1 MKLYT
6 FTRGGI
12 EFADPSAPSYN
23 STQIGFL
30 PALSVIP
37 LTQHPGKEA
46 QRVVEEGEWVKEG
59 MLIGRAQ
66 GPGSANIHASIPG
79 RILKFVTWDMHDG
92 RRTSA
97 AVLRM
102 EGPFEK
108 LGKKNGRFPWDGL
121 SPYDLQR
128 LLAEKGVVEM
138 EDPGRPVAELFHGA
152 LEQKDKQTLVIRC
165 VFDDPWLVADRV
177 LMEERLSEVVEG
189 TAIALRASGINRVLF
204 VFSKGT
210 EDLSLRFSREA
221 EKFKLPLTS
230 VMVGTRYPQR
240 NIRELEQA
248 LQRFEKHE
256 GVELGGLCFLGVA
269 TLAAICDAVAYN
281 KPVMERYVAVG
292 GMALKNPLVIRVRIG
307 TRIGDVFEECGGF
320 SSEPVK
326 IAVGSPLR
334 GKRVL
339 DLDEPITKT
348 TTAIFALSAEQIGG
362 IDTVDCINCGECR
375 AVCPVGLDPERL
387 FKLALSK
394 KDAEASREG
403 ALECHGCGCCEI
415 LCPSRL
421 PLSSVIRD
429 SAIRGKQ
436 LTLSDSGGSL

>member
-1 MKLYT
+1 
-6 FTRGGI
+6 
-12 EFADPSAPSYN
+12 
-23 STQIGFL
+23 
-30 PALSVIP
+30 
-37 LTQHPGKEA
+37 
-46 QRVVEEGEWVKEG
+46 
-59 MLIGRAQ
+59 
-66 GPGSANIHASIPG
+66 
-79 RILKFVTWDMHDG
+79 
-92 RRTSA
+92 
-97 AVLRM
+97 
-102 EGPFEK
+102 
-108 LGKKNGRFPWDGL
+108 
-121 SPYDLQR
+121 
-128 LLAEKGVVEM
+128 
-138 EDPGRPVAELFHGA
+138 
-152 LEQKDKQTLVIRC
+152 
-165 VFDDPWLVADRV
+165 
-177 LMEERLSEVVEG
+177 MEERLSEVVEG

-204 VFSKGT
+204 VYSKGT